1 MATYSVFTVTADKS
15 ALPSDGSLAAT
26 ITAIIHDDT
35 GAPAPD
41 GTTVNW
47 TVTAGGKLSAAT
59 STTDASGAAIVE
71 VTAIASGILT
81 VTATTA
87 DDDTGKQTSIY
98 ASTALPAPTVSGAT
112 EADQYTLDYYDLQLG
127 VQMVIPHYPN
137 ATAGDRITFWWGDYS
152 HFTTLTDP
160 STQLPMVIDISL
172 EIPPIYLEDGN
183 YPVYYTAADA
193 AGNTSY
199 SSALPVVIANGG
211 QTAPTLT
218 KPVIPAGT
226 DGYINIA
233 DAANGVS
240 VEVSYPFMAAGD
252 VITLYWPAVDS
263 NNNPIMG
270 ASGSFSYTVSASD
283 TSYTFIVSSALFFPN
298 AGQGYQGSV
307 DAYYTV
313 LPAGASTVE
322 LSFDQSV
329 NVDTVP
335 PGFNA

>member
-137 ATAGDRITFWWGDYS
+137 ATAGDRSPSGGAITLILLRFPIHRRSCRW
-152 HFTTLTDP
+152 
-160 STQLPMVIDISL
+160 SL
-172 EIPPIYLEDGN
+172 I
-183 YPVYYTAADA
+183 
-193 AGNTSY
+193 
-199 SSALPVVIANGG
+199 SALKFPRSTLR
-211 QTAPTLT
+211 TAIILFITPPLT
-218 KPVIPAGT
+218 PPATPVIPQ
-226 DGYINIA
+226 
-233 DAANGVS
+233 
-240 VEVSYPFMAAGD
+240 PFQ
-252 VITLYWPAVDS
+252 L
-263 NNNPIMG
+263 
-270 ASGSFSYTVSASD
+270 
-283 TSYTFIVSSALFFPN
+283 
-298 AGQGYQGSV
+298 
-307 DAYYTV
+307 
-313 LPAGASTVE
+313 
-322 LSFDQSV
+322 
-329 NVDTVP
+329 
-335 PGFNA
+335 